1 MTIPSGADAQA
12 VEYILDWWSLYPSDL
27 PDDVVVEN
35 HGTETYRQQ
44 LFDKINEATEGELA
58 RLVSARSLHWIFL
71 VGLAAAEATKRGM

>member
-27 PDDVVVEN
+27 PDDVDVD
-35 HGTETYRQQ
+35 GTETYRRQ
-44 LFDKINEATEGELA
+44 LFEKVNEATGGELA
-58 RLVSARSLHWIFL
+58 RLVSVRSLHWIFL